1 MRERRKR
8 SQNKVRGKKGAN
20 LADFLLKHYLDYFL
34 ALLGAS
40 LIFTIRMSNF
50 FFVHN
55 YLINDQ

>member
-20 LADFLLKHYLDYFL
+20 LDDFLLKHYLDYFL

-50 FFVHN
+50 FS
-55 YLINDQ
+55 LCE